1 MTVNSSAATCIVAA
15 AFLTAHAPS
24 SSAQKAPDGLKNP
37 QVEIKYEDTQN
48 AALVPIRDRL
58 QQRYVLE
65 KLQIFLS
72 PLTLPEKLFITA
84 KECGAL
90 NILYKTGSQLTL
102 CYEYVAKVEAD
113 APRVGQTV
121 HLGGA
126 ELTREEALVGPVT
139 QVVLHDVARALFHI
153 YKVPVWGN
161 AEFAA
166 DHVAA
171 FTMVNFSDR
180 VAWKTV
186 VGSAWYLKN
195 AWDSPVDIVDIR
207 PHVAQRYFAL
217 LCIAFASDPGTF
229 SVFVA
234 SGDRPKSYELPE
246 RRSVKC
252 QYEYPKLDSAF
263 RKAIFDPHVDKAKY
277 EALKKLEWLTDF

>member
-1 MTVNSSAATCIVAA
+1 AATGIVAA
-15 AFLTAHAPS
+15 ALLAALAPS
-24 SSAQKAPDGLKNP
+24 SSAQKAPEGLKNP
-37 QVEIKYEDTQN
+37 QVVIKYEDPRT
-48 AALVPIRDRL
+48 AALLPIRDRL

-72 PLTLPEKLFITA
+72 PLTLPDKLAITA
-84 KECGAL
+84 TEGGAVGG
-90 NILYKTGSQLTL
+90 LYKAGSELSL

-113 APRVGQTV
+113 APGVGQTV
-121 HLGGA
+121 HLGQA

-153 YKVPVWGN
+153 YKLPVWGN

-166 DHVAA
+166 DNVAA
-171 FTMVNFSDR
+171 FTMGNFSDR

-186 VGSAWYLKN
+186 LGSAWYLKN
-195 AWDSPVDIVDIR
+195 AWDVPVDIVDIR

-217 LCIAFASDPGTF
+217 LCVALASDPGGQF

-234 SGDRPKSYELPE
+234 SGDRPKPYEL
-246 RRSVKC
+246 
-252 QYEYPKLDSAF
+252 
-263 RKAIFDPHVDKAKY
+263 
-277 EALKKLEWLTDF
+277 